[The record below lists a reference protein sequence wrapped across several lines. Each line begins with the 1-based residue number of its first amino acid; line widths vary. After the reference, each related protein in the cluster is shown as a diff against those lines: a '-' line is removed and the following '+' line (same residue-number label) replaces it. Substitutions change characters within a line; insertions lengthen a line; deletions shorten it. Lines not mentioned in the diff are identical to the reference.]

1 MTRWLPLL
9 LCLLAGPAAAAMN
22 AQRATLPN
30 GLVLVTS
37 EQPALPI
44 VSVRLLVRAGSRYD
58 PDSGH
63 GLANLTSR
71 LLTLGTP
78 TRDAMQVSGLIEGMG
93 AHFWTDSGR
102 ELATVN
108 LNVLKKDLDTGLALM
123 AEALTAATFPAG
135 EVERVK
141 KSLTASIR
149 ARKDR
154 PRAVAREAF
163 RAALFPDHFYGRPV
177 TGTEDSVEALD
188 REAVLGFHRRY
199 YRPDRTILVAVGDV
213 THDEMAQKLADVL
226 AGWERGDGRPDPR
239 VVLPPP
245 RRAAVRIDRNLAQS
259 NLVMGHEGPLRR
271 DRDHYALR
279 VMNHVLGGDSI
290 SSRLGASIRSRR
302 GLAYSIYSF
311 FFAGK
316 NSGYFQL
323 AMQTRNESARE
334 ATEAARSEIERM
346 RRDGVTGQELRDAK
360 AYLTGRFALQWE
372 TNDDIADYLGQVE
385 YLGLGLDYARR
396 YPERIR
402 SVTAE
407 DVLGAA
413 RKHLQPDKL
422 VLVVVG
428 NLEQA
433 GLGN

>member
-9 LCLLAGPAAAAMN
+9 LCLLAGPAAAMD

-44 VSVRLLVRAGSRYD
+44 VSVRLLARAGSRYD
-58 PDSGH
+58 PDSRH

-102 ELATVN
+102 ELAAVN
-108 LNVLKKDLDTGLALM
+108 LNILKKDLDTGLALM

-135 EVERVK
+135 EVERLK
-141 KSLTASIR
+141 KSLMASIR

-154 PRAVAREAF
+154 PRAVARDAF

-177 TGTEDSVEALD
+177 TGTEDSVEGLD
-188 REAVLGFHRRY
+188 RDAVLDFHGRY

-213 THDEMAQKLADVL
+213 THDEMARKLTEVL

-239 VVLPPP
+239 VVLPRP
-245 RRAAVRIDRNLAQS
+245 RRAAVKLDRNLTQS
-259 NLVMGHEGPLRR
+259 NLVMGHEGPLRK

-290 SSRLGASIRSRR
+290 SSRLGDSIRNRR
-302 GLAYSIYSF
+302 GLAYSIYSY

-334 ATEAARSEIERM
+334 GTEAARSEIERM

-385 YLGLGLDYARR
+385 YLGLGLDYAKR

-407 DVLGAA
+407 DVLRAA

-422 VLVVVG
+422 ILVAVG

-433 GLGN
+433 DLGN